1 MLSRAFEELGLSS
14 AAAVVEE
21 EGALLKAELD
31 PAEEAEAEEAEEV
44 GLDVAEA
51 MEVLGTAVNYVLFYS
66 NNTFDINIFQK

>member
-14 AAAVVEE
+14 AAEEE
-21 EGALLKAELD
+21 EGALLKTELD

-51 MEVLGTAVNYVLFYS
+51 LEVLGTAVNSFTILFEQH
-66 NNTFDINIFQK
+66 F

>member
-14 AAAVVEE
+14 AAEEE
-21 EGALLKAELD
+21 EGALLKTELD

-51 MEVLGTAVNYVLFYS
+51 LEVLGTAVNYVLFYS

>member
-14 AAAVVEE
+14 AAEEE
-21 EGALLKAELD
+21 EGALLKTELD